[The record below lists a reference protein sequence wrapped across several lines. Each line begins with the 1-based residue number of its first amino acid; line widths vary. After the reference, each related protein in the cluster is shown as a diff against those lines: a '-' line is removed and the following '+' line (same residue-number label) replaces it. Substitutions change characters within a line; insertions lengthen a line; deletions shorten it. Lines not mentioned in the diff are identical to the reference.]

1 MWTTDDGRHLTPS
14 LGVRGGGAMDDGTM
28 AFATVVV
35 SAPPPPLLRRRRGAG
50 SALAAFSSS
59 SSAAAAASATGGSAA
74 VAPALAVY
82 RPVPR
87 PDEPD
92 LFDIPPD
99 LHSAYRP
106 VPVLLR
112 AAIAAASA
120 LLAADRRRL
129 RSLFLLDPPAATT
142 VSISRIL
149 RGAAALLL
157 RTALLWKIAELAVQE
172 RYFPPVR
179 ASTASLSEG
188 GRLPS
193 SLSRYAVVTP
203 LPMTMGATTSGAGGG
218 GGEGEEVVATT
229 TTTTSPATT
238 IPIGVHYLQYDR
250 RRRPTTASGTGTV
263 GGSPR
268 RRRYD
273 YLSLHH
279 GFGASSLS
287 WLPALPPLVEMLG
300 SSRGVAHDAPGFGF
314 TDRPDGDE
322 GGRPGGGLVQY
333 GSECSAGIGLA
344 LLLAGSSPP
353 GRGEEAAP
361 ATGDSDGDAP
371 AADGG
376 GGMRRARSIALFGHS
391 MGARA
396 ALITALR
403 CASDPGM
410 LPRPDLVVLVAPALV
425 GVTLPSARRR
435 RRGSSARASVAVDDL
450 ANRSRGG
457 ISRVVKSV
465 AGGVWVKCRS
475 VFVDYPLR
483 YGLRRLV
490 W

>member
-1 MWTTDDGRHLTPS
+1 
-14 LGVRGGGAMDDGTM
+14 M
-28 AFATVVV
+28 AFATVVG
-35 SAPPPPLLRRRRGAG
+35 SAPPPALLRRRRGAG
-50 SALAAFSSS
+50 SALAAFSST

-74 VAPALAVY
+74 AAPAVAVY

-120 LLAADRRRL
+120 LLAAGGRRDHRRLL

-149 RGAAALLL
+149 RGAAAFLL

-172 RYFPPVR
+172 RCFPPVR

-203 LPMTMGATTSGAGGG
+203 LPMTMGKTTSGAGGG
-218 GGEGEEVVATT
+218 GGEGEEVVAATT
-229 TTTTSPATT
+229 TTTTTTTTMTSPATT

-250 RRRPTTASGTGTV
+250 RRWPTTASGTGT
-263 GGSPR
+263 G
-268 RRRYD
+268 RYD

-322 GGRPGGGLVQY
+322 GGRPGGGLVRY

-376 GGMRRARSIALFGHS
+376 GGMRRARSIAVFGHS

-410 LPRPDLVVLVAPALV
+410 LPRPDLVVLVAPALE